1 MSVFACACI
10 EPQTP
15 LLLSARLYYSNTS
28 GSGCHLSD
36 ASKLTAKV
44 ATSKTVWIIEIN
56 IVIINTIIVVFLS
69 IHLYCKSLWYRQVF
83 VTRERFYFHSWF
95 FPSSFISRQFQEC
108 GLLIR
113 HTSGLISEL
122 NYPFTIIHPFSTVD
136 IFRYLSIVCRWVNL

>member
-10 EPQTP
+10 EPQAPFVP
-15 LLLSARLYYSNTS
+15 LLPSAKLYYSNTS

-36 ASKLTAKV
+36 APKLTPKV
-44 ATSKTVWIIEIN
+44 ATSKIEIN

-83 VTRERFYFHSWF
+83 VTRVRFYFRRWF
-95 FPSSFISRQFQEC
+95 FPSSFISKQFREC

-113 HTSGLISEL
+113 HASGLISEL
-122 NYPFTIIHPFSTVD
+122 NYPFTLLV
-136 IFRYLSIVCRWVNL
+136 L